1 MFAFKYWDE
10 KIRPQIAT
18 VRGVKPNAVMLD
30 ELGDLRI
37 LRNCIVHNR
46 GIVSAGEYS
55 KLKFMTNICRPEEEL
70 VLTHEQMHRVFIFV
84 KQPIARLILKYSGHL
99 PGAPQPS
106 EIVDVA
112 IQNP

>member
-1 MFAFKYWDE
+1 
-10 KIRPQIAT
+10 
-18 VRGVKPNAVMLD
+18 
-30 ELGDLRI
+30 
-37 LRNCIVHNR
+37 
-46 GIVSAGEYS
+46 
-55 KLKFMTNICRPEEEL
+55 MTNICRPEEEL